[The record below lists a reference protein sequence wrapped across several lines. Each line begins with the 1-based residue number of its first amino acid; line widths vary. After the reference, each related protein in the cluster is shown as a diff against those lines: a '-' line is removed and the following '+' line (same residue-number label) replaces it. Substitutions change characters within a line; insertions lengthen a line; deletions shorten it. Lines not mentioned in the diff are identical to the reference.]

1 MTINEK
7 ILANEGKIAI
17 SVIMGVA
24 SWVIAIVVVFLITIL
39 PMIFTG
45 QIGELHLPIAFAG
58 VIINI
63 VIAFNYRKADFVRK
77 YLINDI
83 PSPILSIP
91 IGIIIVLGL
100 TLYMPLILL
109 LTLFMVYLYYIKR
122 K

>member
-1 MTINEK
+1 MTINER

-45 QIGELHLPIAFAG
+45 QIGELRLPIAFVG
-58 VIINI
+58 VTINI
-63 VIAFNYRKADFVRK
+63 VIAFNYKKADFVRE

>member
-1 MTINEK
+1 LTINER

-45 QIGELHLPIAFAG
+45 QIGELRLPIAFAG

-63 VIAFNYRKADFVRK
+63 VIAFNYKKADFVRE